1 MVAFEGDLGAAALTR
16 EEGSWFARVRR
27 ALSRDLA
34 FYAVIAV
41 YFAGAEVVSLALGWR
56 YLHPMVA
63 SYLGVA
69 AAFTLAAV
77 CAMATGHFFHR
88 SVRNVPAPHLR
99 ALHVVRATLA
109 PERFA
114 GLLLF
119 SALAAFMGAFTSV
132 KTMLPLVA
140 PFWSDTALSNLDRLI
155 FLGQDPWRLLHP
167 ILGNH
172 HITRAIEFLYGPA
185 WMLLMVGAPF
195 FVCVHLKNEDLR
207 RRFLAAYL
215 LAWIVN
221 GTIAACL
228 TMSAGPAFYGAVT
241 GDPHRFG
248 GLVSYLQFDR
258 MNPLSAAWGQQLLW
272 TNYQRHG
279 SYFGAGISAFPSLH
293 VTMAVLF
300 ALFGWNLHRRL
311 GYGLMAFAGT
321 ILLGSI
327 HLGWHYAVDGAFAI
341 ASTCGMW
348 KLSGVRRT
356 GRAPADVSA
365 QSTVA

>member
-1 MVAFEGDLGAAALTR
+1 MVAFDGDLGATAVAQDS
-16 EEGSWFARVRR
+16 SWFGRLRR
-27 ALSRDLA
+27 ALARDLP
-34 FYAVIAV
+34 FYVVIGV
-41 YFAGAEVVSLALGWR
+41 YFAGAEVVSRALGWR

-69 AAFTLAAV
+69 TSFTLAAV
-77 CAMATGHFFHR
+77 CVMAGAHFFHR
-88 SVRNVPAPHLR
+88 SARDVAEPHLR

-114 GLLLF
+114 GLVLF
-119 SALAAFMGAFTSV
+119 SALAAFMGAFTSI

-140 PFWSDTALSNLDRLI
+140 PFWSDTELSNLDRLI
-155 FLGQDPWRLLHP
+155 FLGQDPWRLLQP
-167 ILGNH
+167 FMGH
-172 HITRAIEFLYGPA
+172 HQVTRAFEFLYGPA

-195 FVCVHLKNEDLR
+195 FVCVHLRNGALR

-221 GTIAACL
+221 GTILACL
-228 TMSAGPAFYGAVT
+228 TMSAGPAFYGLVT
-241 GDPHRFG
+241 GDLQRFG
-248 GLVSYLQFDR
+248 GLVSYLQFDK

-272 TNYQRHG
+272 TNYLRHG

-300 ALFGWNLHRRL
+300 ALAGWKLNRRL
-311 GYGLMAFAGT
+311 GQGLAVFAGA

-327 HLGWHYAVDGAFAI
+327 HLGWHYAVDGAFAV
-341 ASTCGMW
+341 ASMCAMW
-348 KLSGVRRT
+348 RLT
-356 GRAPADVSA
+356 GLRPEAEAAAAADAVEPGPA
-365 QSTVA
+365 